1 MYGVVIWYNDVNSKN
16 SFVQPKQTR
25 LKRGL
30 TRIKIEMALNILIA
44 EDNAFTSKQYK
55 TALEKK
61 GHRVTLTN
69 DGEECFDVYNDEV
82 KYSELFK
89 EQKNSPFDIVLL
101 DQNMPRKTGMEAAKD
116 ILNIRK
122 NQRIIF
128 LSAYGEK
135 ILQDAQDLKEDTV
148 QIIQKPFSL
157 DFLVKKIEGRMMN
170 SRTNRDLETRL
181 KGDQTNN
188 LMTIT
193 QDKEAIR

>member
-1 MYGVVIWYNDVNSKN
+1 M
-16 SFVQPKQTR
+16 P
-25 LKRGL
+25 
-30 TRIKIEMALNILIA
+30 LNILIA

-61 GHRVTLTN
+61 GHRVTLTT
-69 DGEECFDVYNDEV
+69 DGEECFDVFNDES

-89 EQKNSPFDIVLL
+89 QQKNSPFDIVLL
-101 DQNMPRKTGMEAAKD
+101 DQNMPRKTGIETARE
-116 ILNIRK
+116 ILNLRK

-135 ILQDAQDLKEDTV
+135 ILQDAHDVQEDTI

-157 DFLVKKIEGRMMN
+157 DFLVKKIEGRVIN
-170 SRTNRDLETRL
+170 SRTNRNLETRL

-193 QDKEAIR
+193 QDQEAIR

>member
-1 MYGVVIWYNDVNSKN
+1 M
-16 SFVQPKQTR
+16 P
-25 LKRGL
+25 
-30 TRIKIEMALNILIA
+30 LNILVA

-69 DGEECFDVYNDEV
+69 DGEECFDVYNDEA

-89 EQKNSPFDIVLL
+89 QQKNSPFDIVLL
-101 DQNMPRKTGMEAAKD
+101 DQNMPRKTGMETAKD
-116 ILNIRK
+116 ILKLRK

-128 LSAYGEK
+128 LSAYGEQ
-135 ILQDAQDLKEDTV
+135 ILQDSQDVKEDTI

-157 DFLVKKIEGRMMN
+157 DFLLKKIEGRVIN
-170 SRTNRDLETRL
+170 SRANRNLESRL

-193 QDKEAIR
+193 QDQEAIR

>member
-1 MYGVVIWYNDVNSKN
+1 M
-16 SFVQPKQTR
+16 Q
-25 LKRGL
+25 
-30 TRIKIEMALNILIA
+30 LNILIA
-44 EDNAFTSKQYK
+44 EDNKFTSKQYK

-69 DGEECFDVYNDEV
+69 DGEECFDVYNDEA

-89 EQKNSPFDIVLL
+89 DQKNSPFDIVLL
-101 DQNMPRKTGMEAAKD
+101 DQNMPRKTGIETAKD
-116 ILNIRK
+116 IFNIRK

-128 LSAYGEK
+128 VSAYGEK

-157 DFLVKKIEGRMMN
+157 DFLVKKIEGRIIN
-170 SRTNRDLETRL
+170 SRTNRNLETRL
-181 KGDQTNN
+181 KGEQTNN

>member
-1 MYGVVIWYNDVNSKN
+1 M
-16 SFVQPKQTR
+16 P
-25 LKRGL
+25 
-30 TRIKIEMALNILIA
+30 LNILIA

-61 GHRVTLTN
+61 GHRVTLTQ
-69 DGEECFDVYNDEV
+69 DGEECFDVYNDEA

-89 EQKNSPFDIVLL
+89 EQKSSSPFDIVLL
-101 DQNMPRKTGMEAAKD
+101 DQNMPRKTGIDTAKD
-116 ILNIRK
+116 ILNLRK

-128 LSAYGEK
+128 LTAYGEK
-135 ILQDAQDLKEDTV
+135 ILQNVNDLKDDTL

-157 DFLVKKIEGRMMN
+157 DFLVKKIEGRVIN
-170 SRTNRDLETRL
+170 SRTNRSLETRL
-181 KGDQTNN
+181 KGEQTNN

>member
-1 MYGVVIWYNDVNSKN
+1 M
-16 SFVQPKQTR
+16 FVQHKQTR

-30 TRIKIEMALNILIA
+30 ASIKIEMPLNILIA

-61 GHRVTLTN
+61 GHKVTLTN
-69 DGEECFDVYNDEV
+69 DGEECVDVYSDEA

-89 EQKNSPFDIVLL
+89 QQKNSPFDIVLL
-101 DQNMPRKTGMEAAKD
+101 DQNMPRKTGIDAAKD
-116 ILNIRK
+116 ILNLRK

-128 LSAYGEK
+128 LSAFGEK
-135 ILQDAQDLKEDTV
+135 ILEHADDVREDTI

-157 DFLVKKIEGRMMN
+157 DFLVKKIEGRVIN
-170 SRTNRDLETRL
+170 SRASRNLETRL

-188 LMTIT
+188 LMTVT
-193 QDKEAIR
+193 QSQEAIR